1 MSEEKI
7 RVLIVDDIPE
17 TRENLR
23 KLLYFETDIE
33 VVAAATSGEEGIS
46 LSKEYGP
53 DIVLMDINMPGL
65 DGIAATEAITQE
77 VPFCQVIMMSVQGE
91 SDYLRRSMQAG
102 ARQFLIKPFSGDEL
116 VSTIRQVYEL
126 GTRRPMP
133 VVQPTGPG
141 YEAGV
146 GGAPPEGGKVIAVF
160 SPKGGTGCTVVAANL
175 AVALQKLLEDQNKQV
190 VLVDASL
197 QFGDVGVMMMLK
209 AERSIADLAPH
220 IDELDQ
226 DMFESTLLAH
236 TSGVKC
242 LLAPPRPE
250 MADLIL
256 PAHMPTLLSELKRHF
271 DYIVVDTWSFL
282 NDLVLNVLDNADRI
296 VLLATPDIPSLK
308 NAKFFYEVTEALE
321 YPPRK
326 ILLVLNK
333 MDRNSRISAKDIAAS
348 LKHEVAGEIVLD
360 GRAVAQSINRGT
372 PLVVVDRKS
381 PTAQSIFDLGRY
393 VIESLAVVEEEVQ
406 EEKLSAEVRS
416 GRKMGRL
423 LG

>member
-7 RVLIVDDIPE
+7 RVLLVDDIPE

-33 VVAAATSGEEGIS
+33 VVAAATNGEEGIK
-46 LSKEYGP
+46 LAKEFQP

-65 DGIAATEAITQE
+65 DGIAATEAISQE
-77 VPFCQVIMMSVQGE
+77 VPFSQVIMMSVQGE
-91 SDYLRRSMQAG
+91 ADYLRRSMQAG

-116 VSTIRQVYEL
+116 VSTIRQVHGL
-126 GTRRPMP
+126 GIRRP
-133 VVQPTGPG
+133 VSLVQPTGPG
-141 YEAGV
+141 YEAAV
-146 GGAPPEGGKVIAVF
+146 GGAPSERGKVIAVF
-160 SPKGGTGCTVVAANL
+160 SPKGGAGCTVMAVNL
-175 AVALQKLLEDQNKQV
+175 AVALQKLQEEQNKQV
-190 VLVDASL
+190 VLMDASF

-220 IDELDQ
+220 MEELDQ
-226 DMFESTLLAH
+226 DMFENTFLAH

-250 MADLIL
+250 MADLIV
-256 PAHMPTLLSELKRHF
+256 PDHIPTILGELKRYF

-308 NAKFFYEVTEALE
+308 NTKFFFEVTEALE
-321 YPPRK
+321 YPQEK

-333 MDRNSRISAKDIAAS
+333 VDRSSRISAKDIAAS
-348 LKHEVAGEIVLD
+348 LKHQVAGQIALD
-360 GRAVAQSINRGT
+360 GQNVAQSINRGV
-372 PLVVVDRKS
+372 PLVLADRRS
-381 PTAQSIFDLGRY
+381 PTAQNIMDLARTI
-393 VIESLAVVEEEVQ
+393 VESLEVVEEEVE
-406 EEKLSAEVRS
+406 EEKIAASARS
-416 GRKMGRL
+416 RRRTGRL
-423 LG
+423 FG

>member
-33 VVAAATSGEEGIS
+33 VVAAATSGEEGIK
-46 LSKEYGP
+46 LAKEYQP

-65 DGIAATEAITQE
+65 DGIAATEAVTQE
-77 VPFCQVIMMSVQGE
+77 VPFSQVIMMSVQGE

-126 GTRRPMP
+126 GARRPMP
-133 VVQPTGPG
+133 AVQSMGPG
-141 YEAGV
+141 YEGVV
-146 GGAPPEGGKVIAVF
+146 GGAPPQRGKVIAVF
-160 SPKGGTGCTVVAANL
+160 SPKGGAGCSVLAVNL
-175 AVALQKLLEDQNKQV
+175 AVALQKLQETENKQV
-190 VLVDASL
+190 ILMDASF
-197 QFGDVGVMMMLK
+197 QFGDVGVMMMLRP
-209 AERSIADLAPH
+209 ERSIADLAPH
-220 IDELDQ
+220 IEELDQ
-226 DMFESTLLAH
+226 DLFESTFMAH

-256 PAHMPTLLSELKRHF
+256 PEHIPTILGELKLYF

-308 NAKFFYEVTEALE
+308 NTKFFFEVTEALE
-321 YPPRK
+321 YPQHK

-333 MDRNSRISAKDIAAS
+333 IDRTSRITAKDISES
-348 LKHEVAGEIVLD
+348 LKHEVAGQIISD
-360 GRAVAQSINRGT
+360 GQNVAHSINRGA
-372 PLVVVDRKS
+372 PLVLADRKL
-381 PTAQSIFDLGRY
+381 PVAQNILDVARY
-393 VIESLAVVEEEVQ
+393 VIENLETVEEVEEEVQ
-406 EEKLSAEVRS
+406 SVSARS
-416 GRKMGRL
+416 GRKAKRL
-423 LG
+423 FG

>member
-1 MSEEKI
+1 VSEEKI

-46 LSKEYGP
+46 LAKEYQP

-65 DGIAATEAITQE
+65 DGIAATEAVTQE
-77 VPFCQVIMMSVQGE
+77 VPFSQVIMMSVQGE

-133 VVQPTGPG
+133 VVQPMGPG
-141 YEAGV
+141 YETAA
-146 GGAPPEGGKVIAVF
+146 GGAPFERGKVIAVF
-160 SPKGGTGCTVVAANL
+160 SPKGGAGCTVVAANL
-175 AVALQKLLEDQNKQV
+175 AVALQKLQEEQNKQV
-190 VLVDASL
+190 ILMDASL

-220 IDELDQ
+220 IDELDV

-256 PAHMPTLLSELKRHF
+256 PDHIPTILDELKRHF
-271 DYIVVDTWSFL
+271 DYIIVDTWSFL

-296 VLLATPDIPSLK
+296 VLVATPDIPSLK
-308 NAKFFYEVTEALE
+308 NTKFFFEVTQALE
-321 YPPRK
+321 YPPKK

-333 MDRNSRISAKDIAAS
+333 MDRSSRISAKDIAAS
-348 LKHEVAGEIVLD
+348 LKHEIAGEIVLD

-372 PLVVVDRKS
+372 PLILADRKS
-381 PTAQSIFDLGRY
+381 PTVQSIVDLARH
-393 VIESLAVVEEEVQ
+393 VIESLEAVEEEVE
-406 EEKLSAEVRS
+406 EEKRSAEVRS
-416 GRKMGRL
+416 GRKAGRL
-423 LG
+423 FG